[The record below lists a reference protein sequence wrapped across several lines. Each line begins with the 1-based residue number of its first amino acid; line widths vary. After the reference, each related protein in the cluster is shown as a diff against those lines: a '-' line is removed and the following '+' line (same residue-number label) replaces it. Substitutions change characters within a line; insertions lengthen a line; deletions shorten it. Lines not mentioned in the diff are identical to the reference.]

1 MELDIPFGE
10 GLSLRIA
17 DTLPGER
24 DYPTSGLQKGFRIVH
39 QGQELADEAVGFGV
53 PVVRRGLQTI
63 FPGRVELSS
72 ESKEGIWEVSAL
84 FTLNLEER
92 IAGSNSRSIR
102 PRLFYLLKNSLAE
115 LIRRFPGV
123 RGVLTAVSS
132 GLRRLF
138 GWVTAYEDSGFSTQ
152 IRMTYRL
159 DPHAGTL
166 QVTAE
171 TAGLVDPSI
180 TEVVMMNE
188 QGARPF
194 DSYRDLPG
202 EILRGKK
209 IGCWDEVAAPEGMF
223 LSSHHRI
230 AFRLP
235 QVPGAKLFR
244 GRELVGN
251 RLAWSG
257 FGYTF
262 PPGRESFSYTVTLER
277 LS

>member
-1 MELDIPFGE
+1 MEYDLPIGQ

-17 DTLPGER
+17 DTLR
-24 DYPTSGLQKGFRIVH
+24 QDQKYPTSRLQKGFRIVD

-63 FPGRVELSS
+63 FPGEVELSS
-72 ESKEGIWEVSAL
+72 KRKEGVWELNAL

-92 IAGSNSRSIR
+92 IARSKSGTIR
-102 PRLFYLLKNSLAE
+102 PQWFYLLKNSLAE
-115 LIRRFPGV
+115 LIRRFPVV
-123 RGVLTAVSS
+123 RGVLTALSS

-138 GWVTAYEDSGFSTQ
+138 GWVTTYEDSGFSTQ
-152 IRMTYRL
+152 IRMSYLL
-159 DPHAGTL
+159 DPQAGTL
-166 QVTAE
+166 QVTAD
-171 TAGLVDPSI
+171 TAGLTDPPI
-180 TEVVMMNE
+180 TEIVMMNE

-194 DSYRDLPG
+194 DSYRAPG
-202 EILRGKK
+202 GAVLRGKE
-209 IGCWDEVAAPEGMF
+209 IGCWDEVTSGEGMF
-223 LSSHHRI
+223 ISSHYRI

-235 QVPGAKLFR
+235 QVSGAKLFR

-262 PPGRESFSYTVTLER
+262 PPGQESFSYTMRIER
-277 LS
+277 L